1 MKRPAIPES
10 INEENR
16 ISHGSDETIST
27 REVNR
32 ILQFGGTTEAPR
44 ETDYSKDH
52 ESKSSNFGTRL
63 LLVRQ
68 DSSNSTKSSYSEAEN
83 PLQDYLLA
91 LVNRHYIQQ

>member
-1 MKRPAIPES
+1 MS
-10 INEENR
+10 N
-16 ISHGSDETIST
+16 GSTGTIGT

-32 ILQFGGTTEAPR
+32 ILQFGANNEEETRG
-44 ETDYSKDH
+44 TDYSKED
-52 ESKSSNFGTRL
+52 ESKSSSAGTRA

-91 LVNRHYIQQ
+91 LVNRHYL

>member
-1 MKRPAIPES
+1 MSNGS
-10 INEENR
+10 I
-16 ISHGSDETIST
+16 GTIGT

-32 ILQFGGTTEAPR
+32 ILQFGANNEETR

-52 ESKSSNFGTRL
+52 ESKSSSAGTRA

-91 LVNRHYIQQ
+91 LVTRHYL